1 MTKEY
6 LNVIVV
12 TYAQRMTD
20 MISSRQIVEI
30 LKDEM
35 AKENNEDVRKALKK
49 VKERIEILEEIDYV
63 NMYKQPVYDE
73 KETKVSKSKQTAA
86 QAFEELF
93 GLK

>member
-1 MTKEY
+1 
-6 LNVIVV
+6 
-12 TYAQRMTD
+12 

-30 LKDEM
+30 IKDEM
-35 AKENNEDVRKALKK
+35 NREENSQEVRMALKK

-63 NMYKQPVYDE
+63 NTVKQPYLE
-73 KETKVSKSKQTAA
+73 ESTSRQSKEKQTAE